1 MIRLILIRHGESTSD
16 LEPRRIEG
24 MADFPLS
31 DRGHRQ
37 VAALGRRIAAEYQ
50 LNELIVSP
58 LQRARQTAD
67 AVSAAC
73 GLPYRIDERIR
84 EKSYGKL
91 GGLTFQEA
99 DEQFPQVNW
108 RMSPVHEMMPE
119 GESTLHQF
127 QRVADFWFSLYYGQD
142 NRTIAVVSHGGTIQ
156 CLYRAAFG
164 LPVHTPHVFGTG
176 DTCVHEWHVEPGGR
190 VRVALANC
198 TRHLTELT

>member
-31 DRGHRQ
+31 ERGEWQ
-37 VAALGRRIAAEYQ
+37 VAQLGRRIAADYR
-50 LNELIVSP
+50 LDELIASP
-58 LQRARQTAD
+58 LKRARQTAD

-99 DEQFPQVNW
+99 DEQYPHVNW
-108 RMSPVHEMMPE
+108 RMSPTHEVMPE

-127 QRVADFWFSLYYGQD
+127 QRVADFWFSLYDGPND
-142 NRTIAVVSHGGTIQ
+142 RTIAVVSHGGTIQ
-156 CLYRAAFG
+156 CLYRAALG
-164 LPVHTPHVFGTG
+164 LPVNTPNVFGTG
-176 DTCVHEWHVEPGGR
+176 DTCVHEWQFEPGGR
-190 VRVALANC
+190 IRVALANC
-198 TRHLTELT
+198 TRHLIS